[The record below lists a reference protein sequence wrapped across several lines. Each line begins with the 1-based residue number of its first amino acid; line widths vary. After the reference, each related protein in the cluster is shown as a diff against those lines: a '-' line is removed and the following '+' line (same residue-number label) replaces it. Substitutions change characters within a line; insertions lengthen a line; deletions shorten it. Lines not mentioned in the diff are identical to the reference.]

1 MRKIGV
7 NGYPSGVTYLN
18 DDEILIVDT
27 KNGRILQINILSGTV
42 IKTLGKVG
50 VGMGEFYFPTDVC
63 LDEERRIVVT
73 EFWSNRVQVLSR
85 EGETISIFGNIGQ
98 EKLVL
103 PMSCSP
109 YKNKFFIS
117 DSEDHC
123 IKAFDKS
130 GTFLHKFGKPGN
142 KDGQFNHPCGLLI
155 DSSNYLLVCDQQNNR
170 VQQFSLDGRF
180 TGKSVTHLPNPR
192 KIAATIDG
200 RILVTTCE
208 KIFILK

>member
-1 MRKIGV
+1 
-7 NGYPSGVTYLN
+7 
-18 DDEILIVDT
+18 
-27 KNGRILQINILSGTV
+27 
-42 IKTLGKVG
+42 
-50 VGMGEFYFPTDVC
+50 MGEFYLPTDVC

-73 EFWSNRVQVLSR
+73 EFSSNREQVLSR

-98 EKLVL
+98 VKLLL
-103 PMSCSP
+103 PLSCSP
-109 YKNKFFIS
+109 YKNNFFIS

-130 GTFLHKFGKPGN
+130 GNFLHKFGKQGN

-180 TGKSVTHLPNPR
+180 TGKSVAHLPNPR

-200 RILVTTCE
+200 RILVTTRE

>member
-1 MRKIGV
+1 
-7 NGYPSGVTYLN
+7 
-18 DDEILIVDT
+18 
-27 KNGRILQINILSGTV
+27 
-42 IKTLGKVG
+42 
-50 VGMGEFYFPTDVC
+50 MGEFYFPTDVC

-73 EFWSNRVQVLSR
+73 EFSSNRVQVLSR
-85 EGETISIFGNIGQ
+85 EGETISFFGNIGQ

-130 GTFLHKFGKPGN
+130 GAFLQKFGKQGN
-142 KDGQFNHPCGLLI
+142 KDGQFNYPGGLLI
-155 DSSNYLLVCDQQNNR
+155 DSSNNLLVCDRFNHR

-180 TGKSVTHLPNPR
+180 TGKSITHLPYPHG
-192 KIAATIDG
+192 IAATPDG
-200 RILVTTCE
+200 RILVTN
-208 KIFILK
+208 

>member
-1 MRKIGV
+1 
-7 NGYPSGVTYLN
+7 
-18 DDEILIVDT
+18 
-27 KNGRILQINILSGTV
+27 
-42 IKTLGKVG
+42 
-50 VGMGEFYFPTDVC
+50 MGEFYLPTDVC

-73 EFWSNRVQVLSR
+73 EFSSNRVQVLSR

-130 GTFLHKFGKPGN
+130 GTFLHKFGKQGN
-142 KDGQFNHPCGLLI
+142 KDGQFNHPCGLFI

-200 RILVTTCE
+200 RILVTTRE